1 MKRSFPE
8 LEELEILRSKKTP
21 YGSHRL
27 EAEIHHSGEIFPIYS
42 FSFGVEDRSLPTVA
56 FFGGVHGLERIG
68 TRLLIAYL
76 QSLHQ
81 LLSWDRVTKELL
93 KVCRVHFYPL
103 VNPVGMY
110 LNSRSNGDGI
120 DLMRNAPVEAPNRSK
135 YQLFAGHR
143 ISPRLP
149 WYRGPEGQ
157 PMAAEAQAVV
167 DFVKRELWGAKVA
180 QSLDVHSGFGSRDRL
195 WFPYARSSEEFGNA
209 PEAMSLKALLDETY
223 PNHIYKVEPQS
234 HQYTAHGD
242 LWDYLYDEYRTEKR
256 PGIFIPWSLEMG
268 SWIWVKKNP
277 KQLFSR
283 AGVFNPM
290 LPHRRQRVLRRH
302 VTLFD
307 FLIRAVISNANW
319 AFLPPQK
326 REQLWVQAKKE
337 WYGGE

>member
-1 MKRSFPE
+1 MKKNFPE
-8 LEELEILRSKKTP
+8 LEELEILKAHKTP
-21 YGSHRL
+21 YGTSRL
-27 EAEIHHSGEIFPIYS
+27 ETEISHGGRTFPIYS

-68 TRLLIAYL
+68 TRILIAYL

-103 VNPVGMY
+103 VNPVGMF

-120 DLMRNAPVEAPNRSK
+120 DLMRNAPVEAPNRHK

-143 ISPRLP
+143 ISSRLP
-149 WYRGPEGQ
+149 WYRGKEGD
-157 PMAAEAQAVV
+157 PMAQEAQAVI

-195 WFPYARSSEEFGNA
+195 WFPYARSTEAFQNA
-209 PEAMSLKALLDETY
+209 AEVLSLKAILDETY
-223 PNHIYKVEPQS
+223 PNHVYQVEPQS
-234 HQYTAHGD
+234 TQYTAHGD
-242 LWDYLYDEYRTEKR
+242 LWDYLYDQYRAEDKR
-256 PGIFIPWSLEMG
+256 SLFIPWSLEMG

-277 KQLFSR
+277 KQLFTPL
-283 AGVFNPM
+283 GVFNPM

-307 FLIRAVISNANW
+307 FLIRAVISNASW
-319 AFLPPQK
+319 AFLPAEK
-326 REQLWVQAKKE
+326 RNELVEQARAK
-337 WYGGE
+337 WYRGE